1 MDYPM
6 QFIHAGPA
14 YSTLTEYVPAPYL
27 RKSFRLEVLPEKAE
41 LLICGLGFYELYVN
55 GRRITKGLLSPYIS
69 NPDDIITI
77 RIQFFNI
84 YKKAKMF
91 WAFAWATAS
100 RTTPAAMCGISR
112 KPASGEHRSWPWGW
126 R

>member
-69 NPDDIITI
+69 NPDDL
-77 RIQFFNI
+77 I
-84 YKKAKMF
+84 YYDSYTVLQYLQKGEN
-91 WAFAWATAS
+91 AFAWATAS
-100 RTTPAAMCGISR
+100 RTTPAAMCGILR

>member
-41 LLICGLGFYELYVN
+41 LLICGLGFY
-55 GRRITKGLLSPYIS
+55 
-69 NPDDIITI
+69 
-77 RIQFFNI
+77 I

-100 RTTPAAMCGISR
+100 RTTPAAMCGILR